1 MDGAWWPRSRDLT
14 RELSALA
21 DVLDPLWGQITH
33 IAVNS
38 HYGPILPRTVSANGH
53 AVKVGWF
60 TSEQDPH
67 KTLPH
72 RTRPP
77 PVGPADYRI
86 RFDSLESYHY
96 PGRWV

>member
-1 MDGAWWPRSRDLT
+1 MT

-21 DVLDPLWGQITH
+21 DVLDPLWGTDHSYRRQLALRADPL
-33 IAVNS
+33 AVNS
-38 HYGPILPRTVSANGH
+38 HYGPILPRTVLVNGH

-67 KTLPH
+67 KALPR

-77 PVGPADYRI
+77 PAGPAD
-86 RFDSLESYHY
+86 
-96 PGRWV
+96 